1 MNRAS
6 RPCHLARQ
14 GRGGFSSLRY
24 TSIVEELRGRCR
36 EESIFN
42 SQRPISHRRS
52 LGGAPIF
59 PLSRDSIPKRRAEV
73 LSLRIAMNSFFLL
86 IGSYF
91 IGTHIL
97 KFFGISL
104 PVVQVAE
111 ASSLSRP
118 AGRCSNNA
126 MTTTTR
132 MPSATCSQKIPA
144 PCLLSADSAA
154 DRGSG
159 LHFHRHH
166 PGRECPIPR
175 GVSRSGRP
183 GRSYWV
189 GILAASIFLCY
200 AFADRLAR
208 ALGATGMTVIVQL
221 TSFLLVC
228 IGVQI
233 FWNGAS
239 VLLASALSRGG

>member
-1 MNRAS
+1 MVDA
-6 RPCHLARQ
+6 AK
-14 GRGGFSSLRY
+14 SLFLIL
-24 TSIVEELRGRCR
+24 SALFPIVD
-36 EESIFN
+36 
-42 SQRPISHRRS
+42 P

-59 PLSRDSIPKRRAEV
+59 LSLTRQYSEASRRV

-104 PVVQVAE
+104 PVVQVGGGLIVISTGWALLKQRDDDDDKDAKRDLQPE
-111 ASSLSRP
+111 DPLRHAFYPLTLPLTVGPGSISIAITLG
-118 AGRCSNNA
+118 ANA
-126 MTTTTR
+126 
-132 MPSATCSQKIPA
+132 PYHEGFHVLAVLAAVIGSA
-144 PCLLSADSAA
+144 
-154 DRGSG
+154 
-159 LHFHRHH
+159 
-166 PGRECPIPR
+166 
-175 GVSRSGRP
+175 
-183 GRSYWV
+183 
-189 GILAASIFLCY
+189 ILAASIFLCY